1 MEGNMKGN
9 GLKIICMV
17 KEFILGKMEESMKVN
32 ILMIKSMGMASILG
46 LIVSNLLFDYLFF
59 IER

>member
-1 MEGNMKGN
+1 MKGN